1 MFAGIHGQ
9 NLSEGLS
16 LAEFAYSFSPFVEEV
31 WPDTVV
37 IDVEGC
43 GLCFGSAY
51 ELATIIAKQ
60 ACASRQAG
68 GLGTSVNVALAANP
82 DAAVHAA
89 RRCAGITFTTAGEE
103 LTCLGPLRVSA
114 LEYSLVNVEEKRAA
128 EIFETLKLWGVLTFK
143 EFAELPVAG
152 VSERLGQ
159 EGVHLQQLAAGKTE
173 RHLKL
178 KQAAPVF
185 ENSIELE
192 YPIAQLEPLS
202 FIFAR
207 LLNQI
212 CASLQDYALAT
223 NELHVQMKLENK
235 STHELKLNLP
245 YPMRDQKVFLKLL
258 LLEAEAHPPTEA
270 IVEVSINCEPVK
282 PRVLQTGLFIPL
294 APEPAKLELTLARL
308 AKLVGLEN
316 VGSPQLLDT
325 YRPDAFGVKRFELKE
340 RKSKRPTGNSKQ
352 RTGNSKQQTVSGKQ
366 REAIPNSKFKIP
378 NSRFQIPNSRFQVE
392 NSRIEVRNSEF
403 DIQNSQSEVRNS
415 QFDISKS
422 QSEIRNSKSE
432 IPTPQSEIRNP
443 QFEVPTPKFA
453 LGFRRFRPP
462 LRAMVEAA
470 RGYPTEISAWGKGRS
485 VYGKVVGLAGPWRTS
500 GEWWRSDLWARD
512 EWDVAVEARGQRPEV
527 GDQRPEVRGQRS
539 EIGDRRLED
548 PKIKELKSQGGPS
561 QILYRIYRELKNG
574 TWFVEGIYD

>member
-1 MFAGIHGQ
+1 VFAGIHGQ
-9 NLSEGLS
+9 KLSDGLS

-43 GLCFGSAY
+43 ALRFGSAY
-51 ELATIIAKQ
+51 ELATVIA
-60 ACASRQAG
+60 RQAFASKQSG
-68 GLGTSVNVALAANP
+68 GLAARVNVALAANP
-82 DAAVHAA
+82 DAAIHAA
-89 RRCAGITFTTAGEE
+89 RRCQGITFTAAGEE
-103 LTCLGPLRVSA
+103 LTCLGPLLVSA
-114 LEYSLVNVEEKRAA
+114 LEYSLVNIEDKRAA
-128 EIFETLKLWGVLTFK
+128 EIFETLRIWGVRTFK

-159 EGVHLQQLAAGKTE
+159 DGVHLQQLAAGKTN

-212 CASLQDYALAT
+212 CASLQTHALAT

-235 STHELKLNLP
+235 SAHELRLNLP

-258 LLEAEAHPPTEA
+258 LLDAEAHPPTA
-270 IVEVSINCEPVK
+270 AVVAVSIHCEPVK

-308 AKLVGLEN
+308 AKLVGLGN
-316 VGSPQLLDT
+316 VGSPELLDT
-325 YRPDAFGVKRFELKE
+325 HRPDAFRIKRFELKDKKAKVAK
-340 RKSKRPTGNSKQ
+340 RKKHAGGMPALPVH
-352 RTGNSKQQTVSGKQ
+352 SKQQLANDNAKFQIRNSQ
-366 REAIPNSKFKIP
+366 CDNPNSKFKIP
-378 NSRFQIPNSRFQVE
+378 N
-392 NSRIEVRNSEF
+392 
-403 DIQNSQSEVRNS
+403 
-415 QFDISKS
+415 
-422 QSEIRNSKSE
+422 
-432 IPTPQSEIRNP
+432 
-443 QFEVPTPKFA
+443 PKFA
-453 LGFRRFRPP
+453 LGLRRFRPP
-462 LRAMVEAA
+462 LRAIVEAA
-470 RGYPTEISAWGKGRS
+470 RGYPTEINAWGKDRS

-512 EWDVAVEARGQRPEV
+512 EWDVAVE
-527 GDQRPEVRGQRS
+527 VRGQRS
-539 EIGDRRLED
+539 EIRGQRSEARGQRSEIGGQRLHD
-548 PKIKELKSQGGPS
+548 SRTKEIGEHGSRLQV
-561 QILYRIYRELKNG
+561 IYRIYRELGSG